1 VRARNLSTT
10 PVVDVIEELVYSAD
24 EPVVVG
30 LPDHVARVRKDGN
43 FQVSA
48 VLSVH
53 FDVFLFEQGSFGAS
67 AY

>member
-1 VRARNLSTT
+1 MVY
-10 PVVDVIEELVYSAD
+10 VVEELVYSAD

-30 LPDHVARVRKDGN
+30 LPDRMSRVRKDGD

-48 VLSVH
+48 VFSVL
-53 FDVFLFEQGSFGAS
+53 FDVFWFEQGSLGTA